1 MIPPKRVLS
10 KKDFVLM
17 IDLFMVDTRVEA
29 KKEKKFLTR
38 NISHD
43 EMNLIFD
50 LFLSKKYP
58 KPDLFDSEYKMV
70 VDLFM
75 STKN

>member
-1 MIPPKRVLS
+1 
-10 KKDFVLM
+10 M
-17 IDLFMVDTRVEA
+17 IDLFMVDTRVEG

-43 EMNLIFD
+43 EMNLIVD
-50 LFLSKKYP
+50 LFLSTKYP
-58 KPDLFDSEYKMV
+58 SRDLLDSEAKMV